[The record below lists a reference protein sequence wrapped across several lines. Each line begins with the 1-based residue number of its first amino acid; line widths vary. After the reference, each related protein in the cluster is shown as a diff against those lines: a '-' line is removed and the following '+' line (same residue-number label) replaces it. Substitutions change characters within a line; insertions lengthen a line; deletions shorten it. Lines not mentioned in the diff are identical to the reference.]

1 MKKLFITGLGQFGKQ
16 VIDALQYTNQLN
28 CDVKCFIN
36 TSIDEGIVKNMEK
49 GTVWII
55 ISSWMDLQT
64 SRNNQSTIIPASEKV
79 ILVAVPSSDI
89 SQKEIMQVYN
99 RLLPIETH
107 MLIPFAAQ
115 RALVTIEETV
125 SLFTELFAAKWTN
138 GIIRIDLNDVQEL
151 LLDSKELY
159 FGETGNTDD
168 VSDYFQAICLAC
180 VRAFPS
186 KKIAG
191 QVHVFVLLEGAQ
203 LDLELFNQGIEQLG
217 DYCDDYFVT
226 LGICESNLKEYHAV
240 IFAGVEK

>member
-89 SQKEIMQVYN
+89 SQKEIM
-99 RLLPIETH
+99 
-107 MLIPFAAQ
+107 
-115 RALVTIEETV
+115 
-125 SLFTELFAAKWTN
+125 
-138 GIIRIDLNDVQEL
+138 
-151 LLDSKELY
+151 
-159 FGETGNTDD
+159 
-168 VSDYFQAICLAC
+168 
-180 VRAFPS
+180 
-186 KKIAG
+186 
-191 QVHVFVLLEGAQ
+191 
-203 LDLELFNQGIEQLG
+203 
-217 DYCDDYFVT
+217 
-226 LGICESNLKEYHAV
+226 
-240 IFAGVEK
+240 

>member
-99 RLLPIETH
+99 RI
-107 MLIPFAAQ
+107 
-115 RALVTIEETV
+115 
-125 SLFTELFAAKWTN
+125 
-138 GIIRIDLNDVQEL
+138 
-151 LLDSKELY
+151 
-159 FGETGNTDD
+159 TGS
-168 VSDYFQAICLAC
+168 V
-180 VRAFPS
+180 
-186 KKIAG
+186 
-191 QVHVFVLLEGAQ
+191 
-203 LDLELFNQGIEQLG
+203 
-217 DYCDDYFVT
+217 
-226 LGICESNLKEYHAV
+226 
-240 IFAGVEK
+240 

>member
-1 MKKLFITGLGQFGKQ
+1 MSELRLFYHEDGKLKISKNLDTLKKVELK
-16 VIDALQYTNQLN
+16 
-28 CDVKCFIN
+28 
-36 TSIDEGIVKNMEK
+36 
-49 GTVWII
+49 
-55 ISSWMDLQT
+55 DL
-64 SRNNQSTIIPASEKV
+64 I
-79 ILVAVPSSDI
+79 
-89 SQKEIMQVYN
+89 
-99 RLLPIETH
+99 
-107 MLIPFAAQ
+107 
-115 RALVTIEETV
+115 
-125 SLFTELFAAKWTN
+125 W
-138 GIIRIDLNDVQEL
+138 IDLNDVQEL

>member
-99 RLLPIETH
+99 QLLPIGTH

-115 RALVTIEETV
+115 RALVY
-125 SLFTELFAAKWTN
+125 N
-138 GIIRIDLNDVQEL
+138 GTMN
-151 LLDSKELY
+151 
-159 FGETGNTDD
+159 
-168 VSDYFQAICLAC
+168 
-180 VRAFPS
+180 
-186 KKIAG
+186 
-191 QVHVFVLLEGAQ
+191 
-203 LDLELFNQGIEQLG
+203 
-217 DYCDDYFVT
+217 
-226 LGICESNLKEYHAV
+226 
-240 IFAGVEK
+240 

>member
-107 MLIPFAAQ
+107 MG
-115 RALVTIEETV
+115 TV
-125 SLFTELFAAKWTN
+125 K
-138 GIIRIDLNDVQEL
+138 
-151 LLDSKELY
+151 
-159 FGETGNTDD
+159 
-168 VSDYFQAICLAC
+168 
-180 VRAFPS
+180 
-186 KKIAG
+186 
-191 QVHVFVLLEGAQ
+191 
-203 LDLELFNQGIEQLG
+203 
-217 DYCDDYFVT
+217 
-226 LGICESNLKEYHAV
+226 
-240 IFAGVEK
+240 

>member
-99 RLLPIETH
+99 SN
-107 MLIPFAAQ
+107 FAVVK
-115 RALVTIEETV
+115 RSIN
-125 SLFTELFAAKWTN
+125 S
-138 GIIRIDLNDVQEL
+138 
-151 LLDSKELY
+151 
-159 FGETGNTDD
+159 
-168 VSDYFQAICLAC
+168 
-180 VRAFPS
+180 
-186 KKIAG
+186 
-191 QVHVFVLLEGAQ
+191 
-203 LDLELFNQGIEQLG
+203 
-217 DYCDDYFVT
+217 
-226 LGICESNLKEYHAV
+226 
-240 IFAGVEK
+240 